1 LLYLWEAPMTP
12 TPPVD
17 LSEVPTPDLIRML
30 RAALVHLTVASRLAG
45 KSREP
50 IPEAVTPR

>member
-1 LLYLWEAPMTP
+1 MTP

-17 LSEVPTPDLIRML
+17 LSEVPTPEILRML
-30 RAALVHLTVASRLAG
+30 HAALAHLTVATRLAG
-45 KSREP
+45 LSREP

>member
-1 LLYLWEAPMTP
+1 MTP
-12 TPPVD
+12 ASPVD
-17 LSEVPTPDLIRML
+17 LSEVPTREMIRML
-30 RAALVHLTVASRLAG
+30 RAALARLTVATRLAG

>member
-1 LLYLWEAPMTP
+1 MNP

-17 LSEVPTPDLIRML
+17 LSEVPTPEMLRML
-30 RAALVHLTVASRLAG
+30 RAALAHLAVASRLAG

-50 IPEAVTPR
+50 IPEAVHPR